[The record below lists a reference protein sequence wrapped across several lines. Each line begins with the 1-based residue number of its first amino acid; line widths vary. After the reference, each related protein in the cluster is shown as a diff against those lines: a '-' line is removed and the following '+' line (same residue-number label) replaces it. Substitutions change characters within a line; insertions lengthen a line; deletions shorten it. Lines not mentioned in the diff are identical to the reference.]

1 MNGIRLTPFLLF
13 VILLVVLIFAMLF
26 GSSSKAV
33 IQEGMDSE
41 AGTFW
46 SNASSANYNSMNG
59 LSTVYINNDGNNNT
73 EQIKIYFNPL
83 SGSVIIPTSQTNY
96 TLLTRKG
103 SGTPVS
109 SDTGQA
115 VDGNTIEGTDAP
127 WSYSPAD
134 KNYSIIYCPYDMYTL
149 IIVINTSTNTI
160 PQVFRNYQAEL
171 NGSPVSQ
178 VGVPSPNNAGIDTV
192 AENNGGSQAGESEID
207 IDGTGMVSVNKIANE
222 VYYSDKYGITVGQ
235 PGSFESSKHYKTRIT
250 KLNNGS
256 GGVSSSKLIIGTMIE
271 TRQLLIA
278 VIKKSDDGNYMV
290 LSNNHIET
298 AEEADQNDS
307 LSIGLEVDSGE
318 GSGSLDALTGGNN
331 GSGSGSGNG
340 SNGSNVNNN
349 PQSCNSQYQ
358 ATSTY
363 TCPNGTDV
371 ANNPDYIKKTEVVP
385 PVCPGC
391 PPCPVVNP
399 DNCSLSINSK
409 GEIVDCTGKKYEP
422 DQLIQGSSPG
432 SWSGSLGEA
441 VGDTAQAVGD
451 VAEKGIDTVGDV
463 ADKTLDTA
471 SGALDTTVG
480 AAGDALNTT
489 VDAAGNIVGKT
500 IDGAGNIVGEVGD
513 TIGDLAGGLG
523 QGVAGVGKGLGE
535 AAAGLGTGASNL
547 VTGVTGDVAGLGN
560 NLINSTTGLV
570 GGAGEGISNLAV
582 NEQLLRQQQQLMQG
596 QQGYG
601 YQQQQG
607 MGYAPQYGYG
617 YPMQPGY
624 GQPMQGALNQSM
636 QPGYGYSY
644 PQSCPRSSSNFMP
657 VTNDFSQFT

>member
-46 SNASSANYNSMNG
+46 TNASSANYNSMTG
-59 LSTVYINNDGNNNT
+59 LSTVYSNNDANNNNT
-73 EQIKIYFNPL
+73 EQINIYFNPS
-83 SGSVIIPTSQTNY
+83 SGSVIIPTGETNY
-96 TLLTRKG
+96 TLLTRGGAG
-103 SGTPVS
+103 SPES
-109 SDTGQA
+109 SDTGQV
-115 VDGNTIEGTDAP
+115 VDSDIEVSSTVAP

-134 KNYSIIYCPYDMYTL
+134 KNYSIIYCPYDIYTL
-149 IIVINTSTNTI
+149 IIVINTNTNTI
-160 PQVFRNYQAEL
+160 SQVFRNYQAEL

-178 VGVPSPNNAGIDTV
+178 VGVPSPNNAGIDVV
-192 AENNGGSQAGESEID
+192 AQNNGGSQAGESEIN
-207 IDGTGMVSVNKIANE
+207 IEGTGMVSVNKIADE
-222 VYYSDKYGITVGQ
+222 VYYSDEYGITVGQ
-235 PGSFESSKHYKTRIT
+235 PGSFQSSEDFKTRIT

-278 VIKKSDDGNYMV
+278 IIKKSDDGNYMI

-307 LSIGLEVDSGE
+307 LSIGLEMNSGE

-331 GSGSGSGNG
+331 GSSNGSGNVSGNG

-358 ATSTY
+358 AASTY

-399 DNCSLSINSK
+399 DNCSLSINSN

-422 DQLIQGSSPG
+422 DKLMQGSSPG

-489 VDAAGNIVGKT
+489 VDAAGNIVG
-500 IDGAGNIVGEVGD
+500 EVGD

-523 QGVAGVGKGLGE
+523 EGVAGVGKGLGE

-607 MGYAPQYGYG
+607 IGYAPQYGYG

-644 PQSCPRSSSNFMP
+644 PQPCPRSSSNFMP